1 MVEEQWIIG
10 SGTRTAG
17 EEDAAVNLVST
28 IYWTGLTWDFLLT
41 VYNCHLKHPLRRRK
55 SISCKNL
62 SSS

>member
-1 MVEEQWIIG
+1 MVEEQCIIG

-41 VYNCHLKHPLRRRK
+41 VYIVRR
-55 SISCKNL
+55 I
-62 SSS
+62 